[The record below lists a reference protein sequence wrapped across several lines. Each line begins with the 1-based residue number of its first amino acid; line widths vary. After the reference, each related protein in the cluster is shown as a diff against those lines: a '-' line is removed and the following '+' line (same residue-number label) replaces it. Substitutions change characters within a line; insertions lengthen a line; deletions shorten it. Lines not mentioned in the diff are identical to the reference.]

1 MQSVVMR
8 TNVARCLGAVWALC
22 RALFGRCVGRCLGA
36 VLGAVLGA
44 SQAKIKIRSGHEP
57 PANAEKFNR
66 CSASELGVKPVGR

>member
-8 TNVARCLGAVWALC
+8 TNVARC
-22 RALFGRCVGRCLGA
+22 
-36 VLGAVLGA
+36 LGAVLGA